1 MKDNKPTKGSA
12 QWVRNEKIINSN
24 PALKQMRDTAEGLSS
39 RGENYLGA
47 PSQEYKDGWEKI
59 FGKKKNESK
68 DDT

>member
-1 MKDNKPTKGSA
+1 MKDNKPKKGSA

-24 PALKQMRDTAEGLSS
+24 PALKQMRDTSEGLSS

-47 PSQEYKDGWEKI
+47 PSQEYKDGWDRI
-59 FGKKKNESK
+59 FGKKSQTK